1 MKGKGGF
8 FSGKS
13 IWGFFLNAASVGSKV
28 NYLLQHYFMFDRKV
42 FVYMM
47 ANVLW
52 YSLASLTY
60 FKYVDDL
67 TLVESRTG
75 NQLSNM
81 QHALNDFHDWS
92 LQNNMSLNPT
102 KCLVMSVSFSKNP
115 PVPIPLS
122 IGDKILNS
130 VDKAKIL
137 GITVQSNLKWDSHVS
152 DLLKPFTPNIKGEI
166 Q

>member
-1 MKGKGGF
+1 
-8 FSGKS
+8 
-13 IWGFFLNAASVGSKV
+13 
-28 NYLLQHYFMFDRKV
+28 
-42 FVYMM
+42 
-47 ANVLW
+47 
-52 YSLASLTY
+52 
-60 FKYVDDL
+60 
-67 TLVESRTG
+67 
-75 NQLSNM
+75 M
-81 QHALNDFHDWS
+81 QHALNDFHDWF

-152 DLLKPFTPNIKGEI
+152 GLLKRCNKKLYMLRCLKRYKLPLCDMITVYSGYIRPILDYGVPVFNGSLTKVNSRLLESVQKRACKIMLDLDYTTL
-166 Q
+166 